1 VHAPT
6 RKEALARLRRALDE
20 TVVAG
25 VETTLPLHR
34 RLASNEDIAKG
45 DYDIHWLEK
54 FLQVFDFDVAGNCQ
68 DCTDFANLKVTT
80 PTDPSLAPR
89 DGHTFVE
96 AAFTLFGKEQKSVF
110 WDLMQVEGVWQVD
123 NIFTEGFDLRLITD
137 EMLNSEVA
145 EEPVVGMMQCM
156 TMLRLHADT
165 LSKATPPGDTAA
177 YDAAYAGYRA
187 MAELSMTPAELDQF
201 FASNVAVFD
210 DTPADH
216 VASSANAC
224 LATAP
229 AAPSAPPA
237 P

>member
-1 VHAPT
+1 
-6 RKEALARLRRALDE
+6 
-20 TVVAG
+20 
-25 VETTLPLHR
+25 
-34 RLASNEDIAKG
+34 
-45 DYDIHWLEK
+45 
-54 FLQVFDFDVAGNCQ
+54 
-68 DCTDFANLKVTT
+68 
-80 PTDPSLAPR
+80 
-89 DGHTFVE
+89 
-96 AAFTLFGKEQKSVF
+96 
-110 WDLMQVEGVWQVD
+110 
-123 NIFTEGFDLRLITD
+123 
-137 EMLNSEVA
+137 MLNSEVA